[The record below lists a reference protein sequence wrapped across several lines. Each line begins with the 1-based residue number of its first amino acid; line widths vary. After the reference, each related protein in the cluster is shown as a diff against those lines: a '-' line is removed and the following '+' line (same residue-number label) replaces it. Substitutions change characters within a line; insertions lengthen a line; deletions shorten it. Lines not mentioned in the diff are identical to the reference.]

1 MNTETS
7 YSLFKGITKQIK
19 VLVVL
24 SIATLLLGLK
34 PEIKELTLGGVLL
47 LLINYLKVRW
57 DVKIPLI
64 E

>member
-1 MNTETS
+1 MSTETS

-24 SIATLLLGLK
+24 SIATLLVGLK
-34 PEIKELTLGGVLL
+34 PEIKELTLGGILL
-47 LLINYLKVRW
+47 WLMNYLKVRW
-57 DVKIPLI
+57 GLKIPFI